1 MVQSPDNIPTQIFE
15 RLRPRLFAIAY
26 RMLGS
31 VMEAED
37 MLQEAYL
44 RYDQVDG
51 STVQSPE
58 AYLSTVVTRL
68 CLDHLKS
75 ARVQREQYV
84 GPWLPEP
91 LLTAETPATVLEK
104 SESIT
109 MAFLLLLEQLSP
121 VERAV
126 FLLRE
131 VFDCSYAEVAE
142 IVDKSESN
150 CRQIFARAKQHLHQN
165 RPRFETP
172 PDQQQRLLQRF
183 LTALE
188 DGNVDELADVLS
200 EDVRMWSDGGGRV
213 TAARKP
219 VLGRDHVVQFL
230 SGLARLRP
238 ETLRITV
245 APVNGTASLLL
256 NVDGKLYAVW
266 HFSFEQDEIVGI
278 YAVLNPEKL
287 EHLHCFSAFTDTL
300 FWPNAMC

>member
-1 MVQSPDNIPTQIFE
+1 MAQAPGSTAAQTFE
-15 RLRPRLFAIAY
+15 RLRPRLFGIAY

-31 VMEAED
+31 VTEAED

-44 RYDQVDG
+44 RYAQVDE
-51 STVQSPE
+51 STVNSPE

-91 LLTAETPATVLEK
+91 LLTAEGPATALEQ

-131 VFDCSYAEVAE
+131 VFDYSYAEVAE
-142 IVDKSESN
+142 IVDKSEVN
-150 CRQIFARAKQHLHQN
+150 CRQIFARARQHLNQN
-165 RPRFETP
+165 RPRFGTP
-172 PDQQQRLLQRF
+172 PDQQQRLLHRF
-183 LTALE
+183 LAALE
-188 DGNVDELADVLS
+188 EGNVDGLTDVLG

-219 VLGRDHVVQFL
+219 ILGRDHVVRFL
-230 SGLARLRP
+230 AGLARLRP
-238 ETLRITV
+238 ETLSITV
-245 APVNGTASLLL
+245 APINGAASLLL
-256 NVDGKLYAVW
+256 DVEGKLYGVW
-266 HFSFEQDEIVGI
+266 HFSFEEDEIVGI
-278 YAVLNPEKL
+278 YAILNPDKL
-287 EHLHCFSAFTDTL
+287 NHLHTG
-300 FWPNAMC
+300 

>member
-1 MVQSPDNIPTQIFE
+1 MVQAHGSTPAQTFE
-15 RLRPRLFAIAY
+15 RLRLRLFGIAY

-44 RYDQVDG
+44 RYAQVDE

-91 LLTAETPATVLEK
+91 LLTADGPASVLEK

-131 VFDCSYAEVAE
+131 VFDYSYAEVAE
-142 IVDKSESN
+142 IVERSEVN
-150 CRQIFARAKQHLHQN
+150 CRQIFARARQHLHQN

-172 PDQQQRLLQRF
+172 PDQQQRLLHRF

-188 DGNVDELADVLS
+188 EGNVDDLADVLS

-213 TAARKP
+213 TAARNP
-219 VLGRDHVVQFL
+219 VLGREHVVRFL
-230 SGLARLRP
+230 NGLARLRP
-238 ETLRITV
+238 EALNITV
-245 APVNGTASLLL
+245 APVNGAASLLL

-266 HFSFEQDEIVGI
+266 HFSFDQAEIVGI
-278 YAVLNPEKL
+278 YAVLNPDKL
-287 EHLHCFSAFTDTL
+287 KHLHAD
-300 FWPNAMC
+300 